1 MAKARPTRR
10 DKGKARPLTAIR
22 LGGFKCFRDP
32 VDVAIRPLTVLAGA
46 NSGGKSSLLQPL
58 LLMKQTLE
66 ATFEADPL
74 LLSGPL
80 AQVEEASTLFWRG
93 RSRKDHADAWW
104 VELEG
109 ADHMRWNF
117 VRRARSRGLTL
128 SSVDHKRIGVT
139 LGSSFSIEQALVL
152 VQRELLPGNSEPRP
166 SEEWLQELAR
176 MVKRGHSQSRLQ
188 TYLANDIADI
198 LQDLIHLPGLRGNPQ
213 RAYPLTRAMKRFPGP
228 FSPYTAGVLLSWKES
243 GADQL
248 TAVGDDLRTLGLTW
262 KVEPRQ
268 RGDVAVE
275 VMIGRLPGPQQGGA
289 QDTVNIAD
297 VGFGASQ
304 VLPVVVALQAARP
317 GQVVHIE
324 QPELHLHPRAQRA
337 MAELLINAAKRGATV
352 IVETHSHVLLTAVQL
367 AVASGAMPAE
377 DVALHWFERDA
388 EGASHVRSAAL
399 DAAGAYGD
407 WPVDFADV
415 EMEVESAYIEA
426 AFGKGTA

>member
-1 MAKARPTRR
+1 MAKSKTARDGSRP
-10 DKGKARPLTAIR
+10 PLTGIR
-22 LGGFKCFRDP
+22 LVGFKCFRDP
-32 VDVAIRPLTVLAGA
+32 VDVAVRPLTLLAGA
-46 NSGGKSSLLQPL
+46 NSGGKSSLMQPL
-58 LLMKQTLE
+58 LLLKQTLE
-66 ATFEADPL
+66 AQFDPGPL
-74 LLSGPL
+74 LLDGPL
-80 AQVEEASTLFWRG
+80 VRLEEAMTLFWKGKAATDRAKTWTVGLRSAAGG
-93 RSRKDHADAWW
+93 RKTSFSYGGKRTGLQLDY
-104 VELEG
+104 VETEPEG
-109 ADHMRWNF
+109 ARLWVGMSRSDVDDWLRSHSYSFDMTVF
-117 VRRARSRGLTL
+117 EIVRQRSAL
-128 SSVDHKRIGVT
+128 
-139 LGSSFSIEQALVL
+139 ALVGQAPGISGL
-152 VQRELLPGNSEPRP
+152 HLSPGSDLDELCL
-166 SEEWLQELAR
+166 
-176 MVKRGHSQSRLQ
+176 
-188 TYLANDIADI
+188 
-198 LQDLIHLPGLRGNPQ
+198 DLIHLPGLRGNPQ
-213 RAYPLTRAMKRFPGP
+213 RAYPLTRARARFPGP
-228 FSPYTAGVLLSWKES
+228 FSPYTAGVLLGWKES
-243 GADQL
+243 NANEL
-248 TAVGDDLRTLGLTW
+248 AAVGDDLRTLGLTW
-262 KVEPRQ
+262 KVEPHQ
-268 RGDVAVE
+268 RGDVSVE